1 MILRRIRH
9 TKRGPDHGHAKG
21 RMILNTKKLGKTA
34 ARAAEGVLGGTREI
48 GGKLLDRWG
57 GKNPLLVKKKLEMQD
72 IYYRRRDPDTEL
84 FRFEVAWNAELW
96 VLAFGAAL
104 LFFLIAYKLSKM
116 GERMR
121 MRRLRR
127 RS

>member
-1 MILRRIRH
+1 
-9 TKRGPDHGHAKG
+9 
-21 RMILNTKKLGKTA
+21 MILNTKKLGKTA
-34 ARAAEGVLGGTREI
+34 ARAAEGVLGGTREV

-104 LFFLIAYKLSKM
+104 LFFLIAYRLSKM